1 MSKPDTFAQLQ
12 NPRHEIVR
20 LAERRKQLQVRS
32 SDPPIVSNCSHS
44 KSLHFSAT
52 YLCHEKYF
60 FFTLD
65 VCFPR
70 CRPHLVLF
78 LGVYSGKCI
87 AFYHRWQCRIRTA
100 YRFRRVPLLIV
111 NKDLMAAIALSQSS
125 RGKLHRHCCLVDH
138 VSITRSV

>member
-52 YLCHEKYF
+52 YLYVMKSIF
-60 FFTLD
+60 FLHWTC
-65 VCFPR
+65 VFPAVAPIWSFFWVFILENALR
-70 CRPHLVLF
+70 SITD
-78 LGVYSGKCI
+78 GSAVYALCI
-87 AFYHRWQCRIRTA
+87 AFA
-100 YRFRRVPLLIV
+100 EFP
-111 NKDLMAAIALSQSS
+111 S
-125 RGKLHRHCCLVDH
+125 
-138 VSITRSV
+138 